1 MKGQIKVL
9 GSNLFLKHFEDFE
22 GEGSLT
28 SLDKSHHSLMLGENK
43 LFYQIT
49 TVIHAKNHMEYEGW
63 CSDED
68 SNAGRMGIKFT
79 PKNAS

>member
-1 MKGQIKVL
+1 MKGQIEVL
-9 GSNLFLKHFEDFE
+9 GTNHGLRAFEGFK
-22 GEGSLT
+22 GEGSLI
-28 SLDKSHHSLMLGENK
+28 SVDKEHHCLMLGEEK

-49 TVIHAKNHMEYEGW
+49 TVIHAENHMEYEGW